1 MEKGAMSTQNNDY
14 EGKGTTPTLFVV
26 DGNHFDSR
34 HAPVAWGGRVRCCGC
49 MPNRGC
55 YVIGYLEN
63 CVSVIPLHVDVIPPL
78 A

>member
-49 MPNRGC
+49 ML
-55 YVIGYLEN
+55 IGDAM
-63 CVSVIPLHVDVIPPL
+63 S
-78 A
+78 